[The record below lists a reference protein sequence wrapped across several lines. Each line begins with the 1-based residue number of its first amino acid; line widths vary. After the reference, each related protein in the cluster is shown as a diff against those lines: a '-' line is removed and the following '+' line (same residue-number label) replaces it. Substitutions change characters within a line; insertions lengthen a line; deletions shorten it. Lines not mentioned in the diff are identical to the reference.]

1 MGKIPIEASIVLKI
15 DTKERLP
22 AASGCST
29 PHGLMRALGLFA
41 GGLLAGCATLQ
52 AASYWELSGA
62 TVDEAVAGPG
72 TAPSLS
78 AVDTSIP
85 FGDFRYPH
93 VDYLENVTFIVDPG
107 KNHGIFRSH
116 PVTRSLTELVKSDV
130 TQLPASGAVARY
142 IRGLQMDGEDFVF
155 NATDSADGRG
165 LYFWSGGKLEK
176 VARTGDQIVPD
187 GSPVKDVEYGSL
199 FGRNVLYTVETKDN
213 CALVLH
219 DLDQHQ
225 NRVLLKT
232 GTAIPGKEGQTFEY
246 FSPQN
251 WMDAEDVVFRAARV
265 SDPHVTRRDDP
276 LGVRGIYGWFGQH
289 SANPDAFSLSDLRTI
304 ADWTT
309 PIPGIPGKNFTDFRS
324 APVHKGMVAF
334 VGSASGSR
342 GVYFYDANSR
352 NKDIRV
358 IVDTET
364 PMPSLFGGKFQNF
377 GIFPTLIDDCV
388 VFTAYADNDYSG
400 VFLYDASADT
410 LFVLADNRNP
420 IEGKA
425 VKGFEIASHLMIRN
439 RFALAVY
446 FEDET
451 SGVYLATIPS
461 EGFTRMGAP
470 GM

>member
-1 MGKIPIEASIVLKI
+1 
-15 DTKERLP
+15 
-22 AASGCST
+22 
-29 PHGLMRALGLFA
+29 MRAI
-41 GGLLAGCATLQ
+41 GLLTIGLWAGCTALQ

-62 TVDEAVAGPG
+62 AVDETIAGPKV
-72 TAPSLS
+72 APSLTEVES
-78 AVDTSIP
+78 GIP

-107 KNHGIFRSH
+107 KNHGIYRSH
-116 PVTRSLTELVKSDV
+116 PVTRTLSELVKGDTTV
-130 TQLPASGAVARY
+130 LPGSGAAADY

-155 NATDSADGRG
+155 NATDSQGGRG
-165 LYFWSGGKLEK
+165 LYFWSAGKLQK
-176 VARTGDQIVPD
+176 IARTGDTVLPGD
-187 GSPVKDVEYGSL
+187 SPAKDVEYGSL
-199 FGRNVLYTVETKDN
+199 FGRNVLYGVETKEAS
-213 CALVLH
+213 ALVLH
-219 DLDQHQ
+219 DLDQQ
-225 NRVLLKT
+225 KDRVLLKS
-232 GTAIPGKEGQTFEY
+232 GVPIPGQEGQTFEY

-265 SDPHVTRRDDP
+265 SDPHASRGGDP
-276 LGVRGIYGWFGQH
+276 VGVRGIYGWFGQH
-289 SANPDAFSLSDLRTI
+289 PANPDAFAISDLKTI

-309 PIPGIPGKNFTDFRS
+309 PIPGMAGKNFTDFRS
-324 APVHKGMVAF
+324 TPVHKGMVAF
-334 VGSASGSR
+334 VGSSGGSG

-352 NKDIRV
+352 NKDVRV

-364 PMPSLFGGKFQNF
+364 TMPSLFGGKFKDF

-388 VFTAYADNDYSG
+388 VFTARAGNDYSG

-410 LFVLADNRNP
+410 LFLLADNRTP
-420 IEGKA
+420 LAGKT

-446 FEDET
+446 FENDT

-470 GM
+470 GL